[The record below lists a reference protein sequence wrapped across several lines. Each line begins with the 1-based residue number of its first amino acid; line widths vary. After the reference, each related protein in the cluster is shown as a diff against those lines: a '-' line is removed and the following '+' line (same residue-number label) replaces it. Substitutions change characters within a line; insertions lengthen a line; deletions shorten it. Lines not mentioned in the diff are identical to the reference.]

1 MNSTQEKSLSEKLI
15 CYHCGDE
22 CLDDKIHIEDKIF
35 CCNGC
40 KSVFSIL
47 NNNDMC
53 TYYSISDAPGIT
65 KKDENKRNYDFLDD
79 TDIKAKFIDFSDDKI
94 SKAIFS
100 IPQMHCSSCIWILE
114 NLNRLDEDIL
124 SSQVNFLQKSLSV
137 TFNNNTSLKK
147 IVTILDSI
155 GYEPLLNLEE
165 KRDSKNSNELRKLYY
180 KIGIA
185 GFCFGNIMMLSFPEY
200 LSISPQDSA
209 GLDTLFNY
217 LNILLSIPVFFYSGS
232 EYLVSAY
239 KSLKNKIVNIDVP
252 IALGIIVLFLRSI
265 VEIIFFSNAGY
276 LDSMAGLIF
285 FLLLGKL
292 FQTKTYD
299 ALNFERNYKSYFPLG
314 ITIRRNNSETTI
326 PVEKI
331 EVGDRLIIR
340 NGELIPVDSVL
351 IKGNGTIDYS
361 FVTGE
366 ALPIKKGQGEVI
378 YAGGKQTG
386 GAIEI
391 ESIKEISQSYLTRL
405 WNNKIFSKQKEMN
418 SISLAN
424 YISKYFT
431 FIVLGIAIIS
441 SGIWMFYDTNTAMNV
456 FTAILI
462 VACPCALAL
471 STPFTSGNALR
482 IMGRNNFYLRNV
494 VLIEE
499 LTKITDIV
507 FDKTGTLTI
516 SGKANI
522 KYEGMELT
530 QKKKFLIKSVVR
542 NSTHPLSKMIFDYLD
557 GDYII
562 TEKFDETAGE
572 GIYAEINGSTIKL
585 GSLHLVDKEKF
596 EFSGGNSVVHCS
608 INDLYIGKFII
619 NNFYRENL
627 ADLAKELKSKYSIHV
642 LSGDNKSEEENL
654 KKFFGND
661 STYLFDQSPQDKL
674 DYIAALQNGDKKV
687 LMMGDGLNDAGA
699 LRQSDIGISI
709 SEDKSNFSPSC
720 DGILEAKSFDL
731 FTKFLNFAI
740 YSKKIII
747 ASFVISFVYNF
758 FGLYFAISGNLTPIL
773 AAILMPISSISI
785 VIFTTTG
792 TNLYAKKRG
801 LI

>member
-1 MNSTQEKSLSEKLI
+1 
-15 CYHCGDE
+15 
-22 CLDDKIHIEDKIF
+22 
-35 CCNGC
+35 
-40 KSVFSIL
+40 
-47 NNNDMC
+47 MC
-53 TYYSISDAPGIT
+53 TYYSISDAPGIN

-79 TDIKAKFIDFSDDKI
+79 PDIKTKFVDISDDRI

-114 NLNRLDEDIL
+114 NLNRLDNDIL

-137 TFNNNTSLKK
+137 TYNNKTSLKK
-147 IVTILDSI
+147 IVTLLDSI

-165 KRDSKNSNELRKLYY
+165 KRDSKNSSELRKLYY

-232 EYLVSAY
+232 EYLISAY

-252 IALGIIVLFLRSI
+252 IALGIIVLFLRSL

-276 LDSMAGLIF
+276 LDSMTGLVF

-314 ITIRRNNSETTI
+314 ITIRKNNSETTI

-366 ALPIKKGQGEVI
+366 ALPVKKEQGEII

-431 FIVLGIAIIS
+431 FIVLGLAIVS

-494 VLIEE
+494 DLIEE

-530 QKKKFLIKSVVR
+530 TKKKFLIKSAVR
-542 NSTHPLSKMIFDYLD
+542 NSTHPLSKMIFDYLE
-557 GDYII
+557 GHYII
-562 TEKFDETAGE
+562 IEKFEEIAGE
-572 GIYAEINGSTIKL
+572 GIYAEINRSTIKL
-585 GSLHLVDKEKF
+585 GSLLLVNKEKF
-596 EFSGGNSVVHCS
+596 DISGGNSVVHCS
-608 INDLYIGKFII
+608 INDEYIGKFII

-627 ADLAKELKSKYSIHV
+627 TNLAKELKSKYNIHV
-642 LSGDNKSEEENL
+642 LSGDNKSEHENL
-654 KKFFGND
+654 KRFFGND
-661 STYLFDQSPQDKL
+661 SIYLFDQSPQDKL
-674 DYIAALQNGDKKV
+674 DYIAALQNADKKV

-747 ASFVISFVYNF
+747 ASFIISFVYNF

>member
-1 MNSTQEKSLSEKLI
+1 MNSTEKSISENLI

-22 CLDDKIHIEDKIF
+22 CPDDKIHIDDKIF

-79 TDIKAKFIDFSDDKI
+79 TDIKTKFIDFNDEKI

-114 NLNRLDEDIL
+114 NLNRLDNDIL
-124 SSQVNFLQKSLSV
+124 ASQVNFLQKSLSV
-137 TFNNNTSLKK
+137 TYNNNSSLKK

-165 KRDSKNSNELRKLYY
+165 KRDSKNNKEFRKQYY

-185 GFCFGNIMMLSFPEY
+185 GFCFGNIMLLSFPEY
-200 LSISPQDSA
+200 LSISPQDSH
-209 GLDTLFNY
+209 GLNTLFNY
-217 LNILLSIPVFFYSGS
+217 LNIILSIPVFFYSGS
-232 EYLVSAY
+232 EYLISAY
-239 KSLKNKIVNIDVP
+239 KSLRNKIVNIDVP
-252 IALGIIVLFLRSI
+252 IALGIIVLFLRSL
-265 VEIIFFSNAGY
+265 VEIVFFSNAGY
-276 LDSMAGLIF
+276 LDSMTGLIF
-285 FLLLGKL
+285 FLLIGKL

-314 ITIRRNNSETTI
+314 ITIKKNDGETTI

-331 EVGDRLIIR
+331 VVGNRLIIR
-340 NGELIPVDSVL
+340 NGELIPVDAVL

-366 ALPIKKGQGEVI
+366 ALPIKKEQGEVI

-386 GAIEI
+386 GAIEV

-424 YISKYFT
+424 IVSKYFT
-431 FIVLGIAIIS
+431 FIILGLAIFS
-441 SGIWMFYDTNTAMNV
+441 SGIWMLYNTNTALNV

-494 VLIEE
+494 DLIEE
-499 LTKITDIV
+499 LTKVTDIV
-507 FDKTGTLTI
+507 FDKTGTLTV

-522 KYEGMELT
+522 NYEGIELT
-530 QKKKFLIKSVVR
+530 PKKKHLIKSAVR

-557 GDYII
+557 GDYVI
-562 TEKFDETAGE
+562 TGKFNEIAGE
-572 GIYAEINGSTIKL
+572 GIFAEINGSTIKL
-585 GSLHLVDKEKF
+585 GSLIHVDKEKF
-596 EFSGGNSVVHCS
+596 EFSRESSIVHCS
-608 INDLYIGKFII
+608 INEEYIGKFTIH
-619 NNFYRENL
+619 NFYREKL
-627 ADLAKELKSKYSIHV
+627 TDLAQELKEKYYIHV
-642 LSGDNKSEEENL
+642 LSGDNKSELKNL

-661 STYLFDQSPQDKL
+661 SKYLFGQSPQDKL
-674 DYIAALQNGDKKV
+674 DYIAALQNTGKKV

-731 FTKFLNFAI
+731 FTKFLNFAA

-747 ASFVISFVYNF
+747 ASFIISFVYNF

-792 TNLYAKKRG
+792 TNLYAKRRG

>member
-1 MNSTQEKSLSEKLI
+1 MNNIEEKSISEKLI

-22 CLDDKIHIEDKIF
+22 CPDDKIHIDNKIF

-79 TDIKAKFIDFSDDKI
+79 PDIKTKFIDFSDDKI

-114 NLNRLDEDIL
+114 NLNRLDKDIL

-137 TFNNNTSLKK
+137 TYNNNSSLKK

-232 EYLVSAY
+232 DYLVSAY

-252 IALGIIVLFLRSI
+252 IALGIIVLFLRSL

-276 LDSMAGLIF
+276 LDSMTGLVF

-314 ITIRRNNSETTI
+314 ITIRKNNNETTI

-366 ALPIKKGQGEVI
+366 ALPIQKEQGEVI

-431 FIVLGIAIIS
+431 FIVLGLAIVS
-441 SGIWMFYDTNTAMNV
+441 SGIWMFYDTNTALNV

-494 VLIEE
+494 DLIEE

-530 QKKKFLIKSVVR
+530 HKKIFLIKSAVR
-542 NSTHPLSKMIFDYLD
+542 NSTHPLSKMIFDYIE
-557 GDYII
+557 GDYTI
-562 TEKFDETAGE
+562 TEKFDEIAGE
-572 GIYAEINGSTIKL
+572 GIFSEINGSIIKI
-585 GSLHLVDKEKF
+585 GSLHLVDKERF
-596 EFSGGNSVVHCS
+596 EFSGDNTVVHCS
-608 INDLYIGKFII
+608 INDEYIGKFII
-619 NNFYRENL
+619 NNYYRENL
-627 ADLAKELKSKYSIHV
+627 ADLAKELKEKYNIHI

-654 KKFFGND
+654 KKIFGSD

-674 DYIAALQNGDKKV
+674 DYIAALQNADKKV

-709 SEDKSNFSPSC
+709 SEDKSNFSPAC

-740 YSKKIII
+740 YSRKIII
-747 ASFVISFVYNF
+747 ASFIISFVYNF

-792 TNLYAKKRG
+792 TNLYAKKRE

>member
-1 MNSTQEKSLSEKLI
+1 MNSTEEKSISEKLV
-15 CYHCGDE
+15 CYHCGDN
-22 CLDDKIHIEDKIF
+22 CPDDKIHIDNKIF

-53 TYYSISDAPGIT
+53 TYYSISDAPGIN

-79 TDIKAKFIDFSDDKI
+79 PDIKTKFVDISDDRI

-114 NLNRLDEDIL
+114 NLNRLDNDIL

-137 TFNNNTSLKK
+137 TYNNKTSLKK
-147 IVTILDSI
+147 IVTLLDSI

-165 KRDSKNSNELRKLYY
+165 KRDSKNSSELRKLYY

-232 EYLVSAY
+232 EYLISAY

-252 IALGIIVLFLRSI
+252 IALGIIVLFLRSL

-276 LDSMAGLIF
+276 LDSMTGLVF

-314 ITIRRNNSETTI
+314 ITIRKNNSETTI

-366 ALPIKKGQGEVI
+366 ALPVKKEQGEII

-431 FIVLGIAIIS
+431 FIVLGLAIVS

-494 VLIEE
+494 DLIEE

-530 QKKKFLIKSVVR
+530 TKKKFLIKSAVR
-542 NSTHPLSKMIFDYLD
+542 NSTHPLSKMIFDYLE
-557 GDYII
+557 GHYII
-562 TEKFDETAGE
+562 IEKFEEIAGE
-572 GIYAEINGSTIKL
+572 GIYAEINRSTIKL
-585 GSLHLVDKEKF
+585 GSLLLVNKEKF
-596 EFSGGNSVVHCS
+596 DISGGNSVVHCS
-608 INDLYIGKFII
+608 INDEYIGKFII

-627 ADLAKELKSKYSIHV
+627 TNLAKELKSKYNIHV
-642 LSGDNKSEEENL
+642 LSGDNKSEHENL
-654 KKFFGND
+654 KRFFGND
-661 STYLFDQSPQDKL
+661 SIYLFDQSPQDKL
-674 DYIAALQNGDKKV
+674 DYIAALQNADKKV

-747 ASFVISFVYNF
+747 ASFIISFVYNF